1 VIISLIVATDER
13 GGIGKD
19 NRLPW
24 HLSSDLKRFK
34 QLTMGHHIVM
44 GRKTYETIGK
54 PLPGR
59 VMMIVTRNENYSPQG
74 CSVVNSLN
82 AAIDHAKNSH
92 ESELFIIGGGEIF
105 NQAIRIAGK
114 IYLTTI
120 HTDANADVFFP
131 EINSD
136 EWVQINYEAYKRNE
150 DDDYDSDFKIL
161 QRIDK
166 L

>member
-1 VIISLIVATDER
+1 MIISLIVATDER

-19 NRLPW
+19 NQLPW
-24 HLSSDLKRFK
+24 HLASDLKRFK

-54 PLPGR
+54 SLPGR
-59 VMMIVTRNENYSPQG
+59 VMVIITRNENYSPQG
-74 CSVVNSLN
+74 CLVVNSLK
-82 AAIDHAKNSH
+82 AAIDLAKNSH

-105 NQAIRIAGK
+105 NQAFRIAGK

-120 HTDANADVFFP
+120 HTVANADVFFP

-136 EWVQINYEAYKRNE
+136 EWVQIQYEAYKRNE

-161 QRIDK
+161 QRLEK

>member
-1 VIISLIVATDER
+1 MIISLIVATDER

-24 HLSSDLKRFK
+24 HLASDLKRFK

-54 PLPGR
+54 SLPGR
-59 VMMIVTRNENYSPQG
+59 VMVIVTRNENYSPQG
-74 CSVVNSLN
+74 CLVVNSLK
-82 AAIDHAKNSH
+82 AAIDLAKNSH

-105 NQAIRIAGK
+105 NQALRIAEK

-120 HTDANADVFFP
+120 HTVTNADVFFP

-136 EWVQINYEAYKRNE
+136 EWVQIQYEAYKRNE

-161 QRIDK
+161 QRLEK